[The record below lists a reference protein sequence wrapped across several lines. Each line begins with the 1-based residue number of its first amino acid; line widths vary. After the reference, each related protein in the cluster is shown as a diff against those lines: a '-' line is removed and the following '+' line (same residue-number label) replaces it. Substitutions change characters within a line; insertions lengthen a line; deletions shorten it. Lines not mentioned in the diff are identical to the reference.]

1 MSKRGP
7 FTHACVTCGQ
17 PNAAWGLK
25 VRMRYAEFGDWYCAE
40 HYPHKE
46 KFPIVRRKRGAPI
59 LPERKPV
66 QQSLQ
71 F

>member
-1 MSKRGP
+1 MAKFIP
-7 FTHACVTCGQ
+7 FTHDCAVCGQ

-25 VRMRYAEFGDWYCAE
+25 VRMRYAEFGEWYCHE

-46 KFPIVRRKRGAPI
+46 KFPIVVRPRGAPI
-59 LPERKPV
+59 LPQRKPV
-66 QQSLQ
+66 QQSMQ